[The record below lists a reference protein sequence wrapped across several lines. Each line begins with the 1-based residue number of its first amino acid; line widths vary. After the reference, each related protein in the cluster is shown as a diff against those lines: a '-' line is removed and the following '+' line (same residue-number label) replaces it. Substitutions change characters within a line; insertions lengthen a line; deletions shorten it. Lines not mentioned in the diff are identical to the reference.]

1 MIGFK
6 QFRSGINETVE
17 QIDEAKEY
25 TVTADLID
33 QEDFEQLTDL
43 MNHIGVEADSMEEN
57 GSKIMISFENRRD
70 AQTYAKELDRLGITK
85 QTPKVK

>member
-1 MIGFK
+1 MHSFK
-6 QFRSGINETVE
+6 QFRQAISESAQQIN
-17 QIDEAKEY
+17 EAKEY

-33 QEDFEQLTDL
+33 QNDIEQLTDL
-43 MNHIGVEADSMEEN
+43 MNNIGVEADSMEEN
-57 GSKIMISFENRRD
+57 GSKIIISFENRRD